1 MQPPKTEALHK
12 TFCCFKAK
20 PARRKTDGFIASP
33 NHGEPRLT
41 ADLYDRHQTILANE
55 HQSRVKTSIHLHQN
69 NASEPCFLT
78 PFAKIYWHSSKGL
91 RQNSH
96 PK

>member
-33 NHGEPRLT
+33 NQGEPRLT
-41 ADLYDRHQTILANE
+41 AALYDCHQTILANVQS
-55 HQSRVKTSIHLHQN
+55 HQAPTNVKVLKLSWL
-69 NASEPCFLT
+69 LLDL
-78 PFAKIYWHSSKGL
+78 W
-91 RQNSH
+91 
-96 PK
+96 